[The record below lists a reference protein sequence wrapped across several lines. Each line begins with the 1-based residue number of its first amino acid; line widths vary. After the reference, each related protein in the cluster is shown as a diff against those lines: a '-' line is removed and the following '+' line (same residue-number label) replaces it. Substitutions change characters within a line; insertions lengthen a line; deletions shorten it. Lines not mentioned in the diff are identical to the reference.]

1 MENKVGKNLPS
12 DTEFAAL
19 VKRVQDV
26 LAELRKFCITLSKEE
41 RTTRIHP
48 AYGFEEVAEQ
58 ICDLSERYGATLTDA
73 PVSEIR
79 ADLHLVRMTATLE
92 TLLQAGSQLIS
103 DTRAQAAHEY
113 AQGAFVQYG
122 VLSALA
128 PHKPELAAAIRPVK
142 AFLTPPRKRAADAPA
157 APATPA
163 AGDTKGGTGS
173 K

>member
-41 RTTRIHP
+41 RTSRIRP
-48 AYGFEEVAEQ
+48 VYGFEEVAEQ
-58 ICDLSERYGATLTDA
+58 ICSLSERYGATLADA

-79 ADLHLVRMTATLE
+79 SDLHLVKMSASLQTLLE
-92 TLLQAGSQLIS
+92 TGLQLVS

-142 AFLTPPRKRAADAPA
+142 AFLTPQRKTAGSAPA
-157 APATPA
+157 PAPAPVEPK
-163 AGDTKGGTGS
+163 DEPGS